1 MTICSECEKRESCVE
16 LCDTVRKMTYG
27 GGKSRKRRTYP
38 VDFQAFEAKS
48 TAVLNRFQ
56 IDALQAICYRPA
68 EKIELRI
75 LLEQIMAFL
84 STGQRFVFIKKMEG
98 YTNREIADL
107 TGLSEK
113 AIEQRHTR
121 ARKRLKRL
129 LSRMNGAFV

>member
-1 MTICSECEKRESCVE
+1 MTICTECERRDTCVE
-16 LCDTVRKMTYG
+16 LCDRVRKMTYG

-38 VDFQAFEAKS
+38 VDFHAFEVKS
-48 TAVLNRFQ
+48 TRELNRFQ
-56 IDALQAICYRPA
+56 IEALHAISYRPA

-75 LLEQIMAFL
+75 LLEQVLALL
-84 STGQRFVFIKKMEG
+84 SIGQRFVFVKKMEG

-121 ARKRLKRL
+121 ARKRLKRV
-129 LSRMNGAFV
+129 LSKMNGDLR